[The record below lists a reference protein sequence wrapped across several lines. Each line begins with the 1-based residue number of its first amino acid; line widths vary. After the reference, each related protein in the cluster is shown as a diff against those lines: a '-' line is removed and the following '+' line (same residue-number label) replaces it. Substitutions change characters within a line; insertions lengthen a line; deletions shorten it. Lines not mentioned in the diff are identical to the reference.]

1 MRRFASALLLVLLI
15 APAWAAPSTMV
26 GSWFGHGQPDDKS
39 AMYID
44 RMRADGSWR
53 GEYRTCVK
61 GKPRDQVQTGR
72 WSLAGDVI
80 TLSVQQVD
88 GQPFARTD
96 LYRMLSHD
104 AQNQVYV
111 VMFSNFRYTPR
122 RMADDFKMPG
132 CDLVS

>member
-1 MRRFASALLLVLLI
+1 MRGVAALLLVSLI
-15 APAWAAPSTMV
+15 APAGAAPSAMV

-53 GEYRTCVK
+53 GEYRTCIK

-111 VMFSNFRYTPR
+111 VMFSKFRYTPR